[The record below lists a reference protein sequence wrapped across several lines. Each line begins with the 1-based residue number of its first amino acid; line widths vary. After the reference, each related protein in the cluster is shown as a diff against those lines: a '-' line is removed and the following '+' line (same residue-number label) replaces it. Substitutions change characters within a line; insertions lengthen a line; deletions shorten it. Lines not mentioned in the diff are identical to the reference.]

1 MTVHALDNLIK
12 GILTRA
18 GVDNPDGDSREILAA
33 VLEVG
38 PSGLFALRDT
48 DADDD
53 VREKAV
59 HMAQRRASGEPIQYV
74 IGSWSFMGREYRV
87 GKGVLI
93 PRDDTEVVTQA
104 ALRLISSVEKPVI
117 ADLCSGS
124 GIIAVTLERELTD
137 PVVYAVEKSE
147 TAYAYLRENARLND
161 SDVKTVLS
169 DLKDCVTDFEDGS
182 LDLLVS
188 NPPYIRSDEI
198 AGLQSEVQYEPRLA
212 LDGGESG
219 YDFYDMIITLWSRKL
234 KSGGVIALEIGEGQ
248 FDHISDLLKRSG
260 YTDIKGYKDIQDI
273 TRAITAI
280 YTPGF

>member
-33 VLEVG
+33 VLEIN

-74 IGSWSFMGREYRV
+74 IGSWSFMGRDYKV
-87 GKGVLI
+87 GEGVLI
-93 PRDDTEVVTQA
+93 PRDDTEVVTRE
-104 ALRLISSVEKPVI
+104 ALRLIGKIEKPVI
-117 ADLCSGS
+117 VDLCSGS
-124 GIIAVTLERELTD
+124 GIIAITLDRELKGST
-137 PVVYAVEKSE
+137 VYAVEKSE
-147 TAYAYLRENARLND
+147 KAYAYLSENAELNS
-161 SDVKTVLS
+161 SDIKPILS
-169 DLKDCVTDFEDGS
+169 DLKDCADDFEDGS
-182 LDLLVS
+182 VDLLIS

-198 AGLQSEVQYEPRLA
+198 AQLQREVRYEPRLA
-212 LDGGESG
+212 LDGGVSG

-234 KSGGVIALEIGEGQ
+234 KAGGVIALEIGEEQ
-248 FDHISDLLKRSG
+248 FGYISELLKSSG
-260 YTDIKGYKDIQDI
+260 YTEINGYKDIQDI
-273 TRAITAI
+273 TRAVTAV
-280 YTPGF
+280 YRP

>member
-18 GVDNPDGDSREILAA
+18 GADNPDGDSREILAA
-33 VLEVG
+33 ALG
-38 PSGLFALRDT
+38 ASPSGLFALRDT
-48 DADDD
+48 EADDD
-53 VREKAV
+53 IRQRAV
-59 HMAQRRASGEPIQYV
+59 DMAQRRASGEPIQYV

-87 GKGVLI
+87 GEGVLI
-93 PRDDTEVVTQA
+93 PRDDTEVVTTE

-124 GIIAVTLERELTD
+124 GIIAITLERELKE
-137 PVVYAVEKSE
+137 PIVYAVEKSE
-147 TAYAYLRENARLND
+147 TAYAYLTENARLND
-161 SDVKTVLS
+161 SDIKAVLD

-182 LDLLVS
+182 LDMLIS

-198 AGLQSEVQYEPRLA
+198 AGLQSEVRYEPRLA

-219 YDFYDMIITLWSRKL
+219 YDFYEMIITLWSRKL
-234 KSGGVIALEIGEGQ
+234 KAGGVIALEIGEGQ
-248 FDHISDLLKRSG
+248 YGYIENLLKDAG
-260 YTDIKGYKDIQDI
+260 YTDIKGYKDIQEI

-280 YTPGF
+280 YTPDF

>member
-18 GVDNPDGDSREILAA
+18 GADNPDGDSREILAA
-33 VLEVG
+33 ALG
-38 PSGLFALRDT
+38 ASPSGLFALRDT
-48 DADDD
+48 VADDD
-53 VREKAV
+53 IRKRAV
-59 HMAQRRASGEPIQYV
+59 DMAQRRASGEPIQYV

-87 GKGVLI
+87 GEGVLI
-93 PRDDTEVVTQA
+93 PRDDTEVVTTE

-124 GIIAVTLERELTD
+124 GIIAITLERELKE
-137 PVVYAVEKSE
+137 PIVYAVEKSE
-147 TAYAYLRENARLND
+147 TAYAYLTENARLNE
-161 SDVKTVLS
+161 SDIKAVPD

-182 LDLLVS
+182 LDLLIS

-198 AGLQSEVQYEPRLA
+198 AQLQSEVRYEPRPA

-219 YDFYDMIITLWSRKL
+219 YDFYEMIITLWSRKL
-234 KSGGVIALEIGEGQ
+234 KAGGVIALEIGEGQ
-248 FDHISDLLKRSG
+248 YGYIENLLKDAG
-260 YTDIKGYKDIQDI
+260 YTDIKGYKDIQEI